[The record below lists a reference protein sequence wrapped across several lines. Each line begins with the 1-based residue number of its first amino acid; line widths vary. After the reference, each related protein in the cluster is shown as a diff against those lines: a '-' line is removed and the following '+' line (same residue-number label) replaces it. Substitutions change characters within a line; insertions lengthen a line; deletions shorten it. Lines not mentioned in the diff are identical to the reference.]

1 MTWPHIVGFRNLT
14 YGALEDA
21 ENSFPIGFNYSGMIH
36 RDERRFRM
44 SDKDGDKELDRDEF
58 SAFFHPEVKLEKK
71 KKFYAKRLQK
81 CTNQNGQYM
90 DSIDMLKQ

>member
-1 MTWPHIVGFRNLT
+1 LT

-21 ENSFPIGFNYSGMIH
+21 ENSFPIGFNFSGMIH

-58 SAFFHPEVKLEKK
+58 SAFVHPEVKE
-71 KKFYAKRLQK
+71 
-81 CTNQNGQYM
+81 
-90 DSIDMLKQ
+90 